1 MKGNTEDGDVEV
13 SNSRLPSTM
22 ITAWLVLAFV
32 AEVAGWGGLRRPP
45 RAGVVAPRAWV
56 VRRLALA
63 DAFDDELPLEPVKW
77 EAAARYRCEELRR
90 SIAAQRVELEGL
102 ERRLI
107 CCAPPEERSP
117 VTARDVWGAF
127 SGAFR
132 DSFSVF
138 RRRYD
143 ASPDPTAFV
152 INETSASLRI
162 LGRGI
167 LLPPKERD
175 ARLASL
181 VKYSP
186 LLAAHAPGILS
197 RLDRLENYVPGIMD
211 AILDGDHLG
220 EIEPHLD
227 GILDR
232 FDDIE
237 PHVPWVLDNIDALA
251 PHVGAL
257 MRHIDELLL
266 YADEEK
272 QWADTFLPFL
282 PYFISRL
289 DALGPHLPLLRP
301 HLRKLQ
307 PHFATLVPCLDR
319 CILRPANFDVSA
331 NADVLLYYFGWALRI
346 PLLARCLAA
355 CPGGPRLIAFAARRL
370 PRRPVRG
377 YCSDVQCYLS
387 YEVGAYGRAWNER
400 WAREYYANRDDE
412 FRGAGAAI

>member
-1 MKGNTEDGDVEV
+1 MRPT
-13 SNSRLPSTM
+13 
-22 ITAWLVLAFV
+22 LVGLAFV

-45 RAGVVAPRAWV
+45 RAGVRAPRAWV

-77 EAAARYRCEELRR
+77 EAAARYR
-90 SIAAQRVELEGL
+90 
-102 ERRLI
+102 
-107 CCAPPEERSP
+107 RSP

-162 LGRGI
+162 LGRASCC
-167 LLPPKERD
+167 RRRS

-220 EIEPHLD
+220 EIEPHLG

-232 FDDIE
+232 FDEIE

-251 PHVGAL
+251 PHVGRSCATSTSCCS
-257 MRHIDELLL
+257 RRRGE
-266 YADEEK
+266 AVG
-272 QWADTFLPFL
+272 DTFLPFL

-377 YCSDVQCYLS
+377 FCSDVQCCLS

-400 WAREYYANRDDE
+400 WAREYYANRDEE